1 MFILEGRALE
11 SGSPAL
17 PVSLRE
23 HTLYQAES
31 FSALLQGAFSV
42 FA

>member
-1 MFILEGRALE
+1 MFMLVGRALE
-11 SGSPAL
+11 SGSPAF

-31 FSALLQGAFSV
+31 FSALLQGACSL